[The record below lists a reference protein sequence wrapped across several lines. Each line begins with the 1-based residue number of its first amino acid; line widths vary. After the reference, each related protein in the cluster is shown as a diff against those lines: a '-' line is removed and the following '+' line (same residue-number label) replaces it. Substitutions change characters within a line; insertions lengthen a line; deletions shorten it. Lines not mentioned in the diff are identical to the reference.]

1 MSHLKFT
8 PVFSFL
14 LLLPPWSR
22 ADDPVKDAPK
32 PVTVKFDLLKTQHM
46 VIDVKINGKGP
57 YRLIFDTG
65 APVTLINNKVA
76 KEADVFP
83 KDFKK
88 PVFALFGSMG
98 QFKIKE
104 MEVGGLKV
112 ENLNTMVM
120 DHPTVEAISKALG
133 PIEGIVGMSFFGK
146 YRMTLDY
153 QDKTMT
159 FVPVKFD
166 PPDMMQMMMKLVL
179 GGRNKEKKVVAP
191 GGLLGIL
198 AVKEAGDEDPGV
210 TIKTVLEGSPAAAA
224 GFKEGD
230 RLLTLDSRWT
240 DSVVDLFSAASR
252 LRPGQEAKAVVSR
265 KGKEVELKVT
275 IGAGL

>member
-1 MSHLKFT
+1 MMKYKS
-8 PVFSFL
+8 L
-14 LLLPPWSR
+14 LVIALLAAVPGLVW
-22 ADDPVKDAPK
+22 ADGPIKEEPK
-32 PVTVKFDLLKTQHM
+32 PVSVKFDLLKTQHM
-46 VIDVKINGKGP
+46 VVEVKINGKGP

-76 KEADVFP
+76 KEAGVFP

-98 QFKIKE
+98 QFKIQE

-112 ENLNTMVM
+112 EGLNTMVM
-120 DHPTVEAISKALG
+120 DHPTVEAISNALG

-159 FVPVKFD
+159 FVPVKYD
-166 PPDMMQMMMKLVL
+166 PPDMMQTIMKLVL
-179 GGRNKEKKVVAP
+179 GGRSKEKKVVAP

-198 AVKEAGDEDPGV
+198 VEKEAEDEEAGV
-210 TIKTVLEGSPAAAA
+210 NVKSVLEDGPAAKA
-224 GFKEGD
+224 GFQAGD

-240 DSVVDLFSAASR
+240 DSVVDCYYAASR
-252 LRPGQEAKAVVSR
+252 LKPGQTARAVVSR

-275 IGAGL
+275 VGAGL